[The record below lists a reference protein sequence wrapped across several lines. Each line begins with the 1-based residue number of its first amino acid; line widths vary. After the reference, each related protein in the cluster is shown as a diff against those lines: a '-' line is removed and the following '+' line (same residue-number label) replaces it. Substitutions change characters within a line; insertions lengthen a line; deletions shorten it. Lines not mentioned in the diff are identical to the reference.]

1 MICCSR
7 VACPALGA
15 NSVPPKLDHVLFA
28 KPTPPEN
35 DGSLLGRRARQDL
48 APFVRFAALR
58 LPGPSWGFPARRT
71 LPSRAGIAQL
81 AEQLTRNEQ
90 ARGSSPLPGSNRR

>member
-7 VACPALGA
+7 VASPALGA

-35 DGSLLGRRARQDL
+35 DGQKTKYESEAACTRGTRVTQWLKSVSAASDHNSQLG
-48 APFVRFAALR
+48 AAT
-58 LPGPSWGFPARRT
+58 S
-71 LPSRAGIAQL
+71 
-81 AEQLTRNEQ
+81 
-90 ARGSSPLPGSNRR
+90 